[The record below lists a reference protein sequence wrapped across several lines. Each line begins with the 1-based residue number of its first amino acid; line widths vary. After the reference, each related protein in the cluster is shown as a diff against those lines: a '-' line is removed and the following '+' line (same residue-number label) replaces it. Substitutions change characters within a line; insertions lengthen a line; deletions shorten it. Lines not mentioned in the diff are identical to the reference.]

1 MTSISKNVYINN
13 LVDIINEYNNTYH
26 STIQMK
32 IDYVN
37 SSIFIDFGVENN
49 DKGTK
54 YKVGDRVRISK
65 YKNIFAK
72 SYTPNWTEVFV
83 N

>member
-26 STIQMK
+26 SAIQMK

-65 YKNIFAK
+65 YKNIFGK

>member
-32 IDYVN
+32 IHYVN

>member
-1 MTSISKNVYINN
+1 MYINN

-26 STIQMK
+26 STIEMK

-54 YKVGDRVRISK
+54 YKVVDRARISK
-65 YKNIFAK
+65 YKNILLKVTLPIGLKKFL
-72 SYTPNWTEVFV
+72 
-83 N
+83 